1 MKLVILVEDIGVINI
16 HLKIVNAIFNVIY
29 FVYIY
34 IMHGGEF
41 NYPQKLF
48 NEVMNDHL
56 YILRFYKNQH
66 FLNSKVLIWLNLRIR
81 GVYLQN

>member
-1 MKLVILVEDIGVINI
+1 
-16 HLKIVNAIFNVIY
+16 
-29 FVYIY
+29 
-34 IMHGGEF
+34 MHGGEF